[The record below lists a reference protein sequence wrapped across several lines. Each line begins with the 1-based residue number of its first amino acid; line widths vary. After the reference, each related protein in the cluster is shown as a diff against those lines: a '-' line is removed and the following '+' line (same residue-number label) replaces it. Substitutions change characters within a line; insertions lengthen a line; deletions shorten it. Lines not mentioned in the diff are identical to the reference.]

1 MIVSPSRAHAVR
13 YLFLLREY
21 CKKMG
26 YTDVNALVAFS
37 GTVKYQGEEY
47 TESKLNSTDDQKI
60 SEKQLPLFFNSD
72 MYNVLIVADKYQT
85 GFDEPLLHT
94 MFVDKKLRGVKAV
107 QTLSRLNRSCKGKTD
122 TYILDFI
129 NTADGIKASFQ
140 PFYEE
145 TLLSDAVDVNM
156 VYEYDTEL
164 KKYHL
169 WNTDDEEKVY
179 QLFAK
184 RKQGDKDMGK
194 LASALKPALNAYEAY
209 VEEEQFKI
217 RSLLKNFIR
226 FYAYM
231 AQVVR
236 TFDRELYKTY
246 IFAEYFYRIIPK
258 NAHQKVDLSNKL
270 ALINNKLTETFSGSI
285 ELNPTAKDKTVNPE
299 KGTQGKKPEV
309 KTDLLANIID
319 KINIMYAGKFTEAD
333 RVIVET
339 IYDKML
345 KSSKTLKK
353 QAKSNDAQMFETS
366 IFPKEFD
373 KIAQS
378 CYMEQMDAFSKLF
391 EDEQFYKRVMGEM
404 AKAMYLNYRN
414 SEIGESR
421 ISMAAE
427 PDPANMI
434 PLYTLR
440 AACGRFED
448 GELPKNEGYVEVSGL
463 GFKPDRE
470 RHFAIHAMG
479 RSMEPKINDGDI
491 CVFEWYKGGS
501 REGDIVLTECPN
513 VDPDTGCRYTIK
525 KYHSEKVEADGS
537 WEHSKVELLSLN
549 PDYDTIELND
559 VDGYRTIG
567 IFKGII
573 K

>member
-1 MIVSPSRAHAVR
+1 
-13 YLFLLREY
+13 
-21 CKKMG
+21 
-26 YTDVNALVAFS
+26 
-37 GTVKYQGEEY
+37 
-47 TESKLNSTDDQKI
+47 
-60 SEKQLPLFFNSD
+60 
-72 MYNVLIVADKYQT
+72 
-85 GFDEPLLHT
+85 
-94 MFVDKKLRGVKAV
+94 
-107 QTLSRLNRSCKGKTD
+107 
-122 TYILDFI
+122 
-129 NTADGIKASFQ
+129 
-140 PFYEE
+140 
-145 TLLSDAVDVNM
+145 
-156 VYEYDTEL
+156 
-164 KKYHL
+164 
-169 WNTDDEEKVY
+169 
-179 QLFAK
+179 
-184 RKQGDKDMGK
+184 MGK
-194 LASALKPALNAYEAY
+194 LASALKPALNAYEAF

-236 TFDRELYKTY
+236 TFDRELYRTY

-353 QAKSNDAQMFETS
+353 QAKNNDAQMFETS

-414 SEIGESR
+414 SEIGTSQRKRSEEIKLIPAGSMLDDVEKDDDVR
-421 ISMAAE
+421 RLVHNMMELYEGTTIMNIVVECQREFQEKYFSMGGNDWRHLIRDYVRMVTARPELQETEVFRFSMA
-427 PDPANMI
+427 
-434 PLYTLR
+434 
-440 AACGRFED
+440 G
-448 GELPKNEGYVEVSGL
+448 
-463 GFKPDRE
+463 
-470 RHFAIHAMG
+470 
-479 RSMEPKINDGDI
+479 
-491 CVFEWYKGGS
+491 
-501 REGDIVLTECPN
+501 
-513 VDPDTGCRYTIK
+513 
-525 KYHSEKVEADGS
+525 
-537 WEHSKVELLSLN
+537 
-549 PDYDTIELND
+549 
-559 VDGYRTIG
+559 
-567 IFKGII
+567 
-573 K
+573 